1 MTAPRAAS
9 APLLIG
15 AFVTAFV
22 AASAPAGD
30 ESPRYDGKYAKTA
43 EVTKALAR
51 IPALRKDALANVAE
65 KLGLAPKDADAI
77 VIEFQDARPADAEK
91 LARFDAPLFQTVED
105 ARGPVRIRVYAEGV
119 AAGSADF
126 DATVRHEM
134 VHAVMRE
141 LVATKET
148 YSAIPKWLR
157 EGLALHAAGQ
167 TDERVSAILHSG
179 DAARTLEVV
188 FPGLEEGEHDLDR
201 YAEDALAVAF
211 LAERRGDKAVK
222 ELAAR
227 LVAAEAPHAAV
238 EAASGTPWETFRKE
252 ARAYSLDVA
261 RRAMRPEWDAYLAL
275 REKDRAKDYAGV
287 IDAAVAFEKAN
298 PKSPILADALYWRGK
313 AERIVKKPEAA
324 RKTLARIVDGMR
336 RESHYLDEA
345 WYQLGA
351 AHVATSDWKSAA
363 SAFETLLRDHPG
375 TTLSDRALV
384 RLAECSLRRG
394 DRDAARKRLD
404 LFDRSFEKSAVAK
417 DAAALRKELEEK

>member
-1 MTAPRAAS
+1 MSTPRAAS

-15 AFVTAFV
+15 AFLTAFV

-30 ESPRYDGKYAKTA
+30 DAPRYDGKYAKTA
-43 EVTKALAR
+43 EVTKTLAR

-77 VIEFQDARPADAEK
+77 IVEMKDARPADAEK
-91 LARFDAPLFQTVED
+91 LVPFDAPLFQTVED
-105 ARGPVRIRVYAEGV
+105 AKGPVRIRVYAEGV

-126 DATVRHEM
+126 DATMRHEM

-141 LVATKET
+141 LVATKEA

-157 EGLALHAAGQ
+157 EGLALYAAGQ
-167 TDERVSAILHSG
+167 TEERVCAIVHSG
-179 DAARTLEVV
+179 DAARPLDVL
-188 FPGLEEGEHDLDR
+188 FPGLEEGEHTLDR
-201 YAEDALAVAF
+201 YGEDALAVAF
-211 LAERRGDKAVK
+211 LAERRGAKAVRD
-222 ELAAR
+222 LAAR
-227 LVAAEAPHAAV
+227 LAAAEAPHAAV
-238 EAASGTPWETFRKE
+238 EAASGSSWETFRRE
-252 ARAYSLDVA
+252 ARAYSLEAA
-261 RRAMRPEWDAYLAL
+261 RRATRPEWDAYLAL

-313 AERIVKKPEAA
+313 AERLVKKPDAA
-324 RKTLARIVDGMR
+324 KKTLARIVDGMR

-351 AHVATSDWKSAA
+351 AHLATSDWKGAA

-394 DRDAARKRLD
+394 DRDAARHQLD
-404 LFDRSFEKSAVAK
+404 LFDRSFPRSQAAK